1 MINKII
7 EKLNQYTNIAILGFG
22 REGKTTYEFIRKHNK
37 DIKLTIIDKSEQ
49 VKDNNPEVA
58 NDPNTTFVMGP
69 TYLEGLDQYDLII
82 KSPGISLLGIDTTN
96 LRDKITSQLELVLEV
111 NKKNMIGITGTKGK
125 STTSSLLYKIIKDQ
139 NENVILAGNIG
150 IPLLSE
156 IENCDE
162 NTILVI
168 EMSSHQLEYLN
179 TSPHIAVILNLFEDH
194 LDHSGTIEHYHENK
208 LQIFKI

>member
-7 EKLNQYTNIAILGFG
+7 EKLNQYSNIAILGFG

-37 DIKLTIIDKSEQ
+37 DTKLTIIDKSEQ

-111 NKKNMIGITGTKGK
+111 NKKNMIGITDTKGK
-125 STTSSLLYKIIKDQ
+125 STTSSL
-139 NENVILAGNIG
+139 
-150 IPLLSE
+150 
-156 IENCDE
+156 
-162 NTILVI
+162 
-168 EMSSHQLEYLN
+168 
-179 TSPHIAVILNLFEDH
+179 
-194 LDHSGTIEHYHENK
+194 
-208 LQIFKI
+208 